1 MLCEPTHNEQ
11 RLVSMC
17 HRLLRLCDSL
27 RADNDRLGESLHWFG
42 DEYRKL
48 KARLDKAEAD
58 HAAIE
63 AAYDAIVGSVFD
75 DEPLSG
81 TPSSRL

>member
-1 MLCEPTHNEQ
+1 MLCEPTPNER
-11 RLVSMC
+11 RLVGLC
-17 HRLLRLCDSL
+17 RRLLRLCESL
-27 RADNDRLGESLHWFG
+27 RTDNDRLLESLSWLG

-63 AAYDAIVGSVFD
+63 AAYDAIVGSVLD

-81 TPSSRL
+81 TPSAKR